1 MTTTTTPT
9 TTQTT
14 TRARAVD
21 EARRLAPLV
30 ADRALEGEADRCV
43 AVDVVD
49 ELRSAGLL
57 TCYLPAALGGLEL
70 APLETFDVIETIAA
84 ADGSTGW
91 TTFILN
97 STYFVSWLDPDV
109 ARTMLAGEPGGG
121 MASSFGPF
129 GRATTRPD
137 GDLVLDGRW
146 PFNSGSPHAS
156 WFANGA
162 MVQGRDGEP
171 RWRFVFFRSTDCE
184 ILDTWRV
191 AGLRATASHD
201 VVVQDLRVPA
211 AMTANPIFEPARHD
225 TPFLRWPFFAQLGTL
240 FAGFPLGVARRALDE
255 FVTVA
260 QTKARGGNTTLA
272 TESHVAIAVARAEA
286 RLRAARAFVVDSIG
300 EAWAR
305 SLAGGALTFDD
316 RVAIRLANA
325 NAIDTAVE
333 VVDTVFHL
341 AGGAALYDTN
351 PLQRCWRDVH
361 AGAQHLYH
369 SANHRT
375 LLGTAVLGQPVAD
388 DFVI

>member
-1 MTTTTTPT
+1 MTTTTTT
-9 TTQTT
+9 ATANG
-14 TRARAVD
+14 ARLGPVD

-43 AVDVVD
+43 PVDVVD
-49 ELRSAGLL
+49 ELRAAGLL
-57 TCYLPAALGGLEL
+57 KCYLPASLGGLEL
-70 APLETFDVIETIAA
+70 DPLSTFEVVETVSA

-97 STYFVSWLDPDV
+97 GTFFVAWLEPDV
-109 ARTMLAGEPGGG
+109 ARTMLADEPGGG

-129 GRATTRPD
+129 GRATIGGD
-137 GDLVLDGRW
+137 GALVLDGRW

-162 MVQGRDGEP
+162 MVQGRDGAP
-171 RWRFVFFRSTDCE
+171 QWRFVYFRSADCE

-201 VVVQDLRVPA
+201 VVVERLRVPVE
-211 AMTANPIFEPARHD
+211 MTANPIFEPARHD
-225 TPFLRWPFFAQLGTL
+225 SPFFRWSFFAQLGTL
-240 FAGFPLGVARRALDE
+240 FAGFPLGVARHAIDE
-255 FVTVA
+255 FVA
-260 QTKARGGNTTLA
+260 QAHGKSRGSGATLA
-272 TESHVAIAVARAEA
+272 TESHVAISVANSEA
-286 RLRAARAFVVDSIG
+286 RLRAARAFVVDAIG
-300 EAWAR
+300 TAWAR
-305 SLAGGALTFDD
+305 SLAGDPLTFGD

-325 NAIDTAVE
+325 NAIDTATT
-333 VVDTVFHL
+333 VVDTMFHL

-369 SANHRT
+369 SPNHRS
-375 LLGTAVLGQPVAD
+375 LLGTAVLGRPVPD
-388 DFVI
+388 EYVI